1 MNEET
6 KREEI
11 IFLDG
16 FYSDD
21 VPDTAPEWI
30 LGKGTINIDK
40 MVAFLLA
47 QRTIAINGTI
57 KYVIKM
63 AKSGKRYV
71 AVDTYGMQKYKEYLE
86 KNVPQAVPEPLPE
99 YMGTPDMGEPIL
111 NNMDHIGMSPDVDIY
126 DATNN

>member
-1 MNEET
+1 MNNEKEP
-6 KREEI
+6 I
-11 IFLDG
+11 IFVDG

-21 VPDTAPEWI
+21 IHPDAPEWI
-30 LGKGTINIDK
+30 LGRGTINIDK

-71 AVDTYGMQKYKEYLE
+71 AVDTYGMQKYKEYMQKNSQPQPGTESQYTLE
-86 KNVPQAVPEPLPE
+86 DVYAQPAFDLPE
-99 YMGTPDMGEPIL
+99 L
-111 NNMDHIGMSPDVDIY
+111 N
-126 DATNN
+126 